1 MERNV
6 DWNWKHIKV
15 RSNQARGKFFHRA
28 QLQPNGREFTADD
41 ENDNDGIWEIYVST
55 QDEILQVVQNIHAS
69 VSQKPFTIEIYLK
82 FSWRHWEAEME
93 DKLKLYGDKTKK
105 ERARRKVSEDM
116 GLHDKFWK
124 YVRVTFVNHIAELH
138 FSNTLWVT

>member
-69 VSQKPFTIEIYLK
+69 VSQKPFTIEI
-82 FSWRHWEAEME
+82 
-93 DKLKLYGDKTKK
+93 
-105 ERARRKVSEDM
+105 
-116 GLHDKFWK
+116 
-124 YVRVTFVNHIAELH
+124 
-138 FSNTLWVT
+138 